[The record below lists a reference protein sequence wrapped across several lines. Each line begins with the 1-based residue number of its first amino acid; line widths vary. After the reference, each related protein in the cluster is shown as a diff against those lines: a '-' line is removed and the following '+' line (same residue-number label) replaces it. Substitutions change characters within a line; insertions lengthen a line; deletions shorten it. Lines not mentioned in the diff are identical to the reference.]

1 MSVDTADWRE
11 GRNASDS
18 VGGMEVNTA
27 TARRKLSPASGEP
40 WNNGDKSAAA
50 PRFWSKLPV
59 IVLFKHGP
67 TCSAPDTAIPGN
79 KNILSVANCDFV
91 INTCSHFADGVV
103 CFYINLKF

>member
-11 GRNASDS
+11 GRNASDRGS
-18 VGGMEVNTA
+18 VGVMEVNTA
-27 TARRKLSPASGEP
+27 TARRKLRVMKSPASGEP

-67 TCSAPDTAIPGN
+67 ACSAPDTGSMAT
-79 KNILSVANCDFV
+79 KHL
-91 INTCSHFADGVV
+91 V
-103 CFYINLKF
+103 CGKL

>member
-1 MSVDTADWRE
+1 MILEKNVQVQIVVRKGRGSEDWRQ
-11 GRNASDS
+11 GRIASARGS
-18 VGGMEVNTA
+18 ARVMEVYTA

-67 TCSAPDTAIPGN
+67 TRSAPDTGSLATTH
-79 KNILSVANCDFV
+79 L
-91 INTCSHFADGVV
+91 V
-103 CFYINLKF
+103 CGKL

>member
-18 VGGMEVNTA
+18 VGVMEVSTA

-67 TCSAPDTAIPGN
+67 TCSAPDTGSLAT
-79 KNILSVANCDFV
+79 KHL
-91 INTCSHFADGVV
+91 V
-103 CFYINLKF
+103 CGKL